1 MPYDT
6 ALGTR
11 SITVSAPPVRSFV
24 DVKVSPGPP
33 WRAGQ
38 TLRIE
43 GRLLE
48 DTTPLVG
55 VEVWAAVQYDT
66 SVLYLTYY
74 YSGLDGKVILDF
86 TVPYQVAC
94 RSAGF
99 FLEDDIGTQSNRV
112 WGKVAYPTR
121 LSISAPDTVKMNEKF
136 KVTGKLEY
144 EYMPGDWRPLAG
156 RKVEVYYNSSKL
168 GETTTA
174 SDGSYSVEV
183 SIPATGTYT
192 LKAYYAG
199 EGFGYTPVLARVAR
213 PLYAAARLPAAP
225 RVVRRIPQP
234 RRLI

>member
-1 MPYDT
+1 MPYGT
-6 ALGTR
+6 ALATR
-11 SITVSAPPVRSFV
+11 SITVSAPVRSFV
-24 DVKVSPGPP
+24 DVKVSPSPP

-55 VEVWAAVQYDT
+55 VEVWAAVQFDT

-74 YSGLDGKVILDF
+74 YSGPDGKVILDF

-99 FLEDDIGTQSNRV
+99 FLEDDIGTQSDRV

-144 EYMPGDWRPLAG
+144 ERSPGDWVGLGPG
-156 RKVEVYYNSSKL
+156 RKVEVYYNTSKL
-168 GETTTA
+168 GEATTA

-199 EGFGYTPVLARVAR
+199 EGFGYTPTLARLAR